1 MCDERTASKMTAWS
15 TAKRNGLSADNIIK
29 MGILEKYWKYGF
41 NTSNVYT
48 HTARLSLES
57 FGTETQPPTRS
68 LPVPTLQD
76 LLNPVPVAVDSSE
89 VTLFNN
95 PDPYAAMQL

>member
-1 MCDERTASKMTAWS
+1 
-15 TAKRNGLSADNIIK
+15 

-57 FGTETQPPTRS
+57 FGTETLPPTRS
-68 LPVPTLQD
+68 LPVPILQD

-89 VTLFNN
+89 VILFNN